1 MTDKRILRCA
11 AYCRLSRDD
20 GAEIESA
27 SISTQ
32 KTMITSYIR
41 EHGWLL
47 ADIYVDDGYSGTNFN
62 RPDFQRMIQD
72 IEDKKIDCVITK
84 DLSRLGRDYLQCGMY
99 QEIFFPEHG
108 IRYIAINDGYDSI
121 NTTTGMDITPFR
133 NILNEMYAADTS
145 QKVRTALRARFK
157 AGEFHGSVPP
167 YGYRK
172 DPLDNHRLIVDE
184 RAAVVVRQIY
194 DLALRGEGVRNIR
207 NWLNKQHILRPS
219 SYAALE
225 HGESTYFKW
234 AEDESKLYH
243 WTENAIRQILRSPTY
258 AGNLTGYKRVSVGM
272 KSKKRLSRMPD
283 EWEVVPNTHEG
294 IVSQVE
300 FDRVQDLMNARS
312 NGGRHTLRPE
322 NLFAGIAVCG
332 DCGCSM
338 ALRNAHRRKREDNR
352 KNLLYVCHQ
361 YIEYGNQSCTQH
373 KIELEELYQVVLED
387 INRLAEQAFTDK
399 DFVDSLKERVCAAS
413 LDTAS
418 TAQTEQKRLSKRL
431 SELDTLFTSLYE
443 DKALGRISARNY
455 EKISVRY
462 TEEQDTLQQRMEQLD
477 RQLAAIKEQTRQVED
492 FASLITAYKGI
503 TELTRTTLQNLIE
516 RIMVYE
522 TEKQAG
528 GNRVQQVKIVYKLVG
543 ALDDIEYE
551 PAPIIWDYAPI
562 LCGECGKPF
571 KPFGARAQFCPECA
585 KKRQKAKSYESK
597 KRSRAEYKRVTKEG
611 HTFNKKVC
619 PICQREFWPV
629 NSGRQTY
636 CGEDC
641 RIKARNARYD
651 RIILEQKA
659 NRAEKEKEGV
669 A

>member
-1 MTDKRILRCA
+1 MTDKRTLRCA

-20 GAEIESA
+20 GAEVESA

-99 QEIFFPEHG
+99 QEIYFPEHG

-121 NTTTGMDITPFR
+121 NTVMGMDITPFR

-145 QKVRTALRARFK
+145 QKVRTALRTRFM
-157 AGEFHGSVPP
+157 AGEYHGSVPP

-172 DPLDNHRLIVDE
+172 DPLDHHRLIVDE
-184 RAAVVVRQIY
+184 QAAAVVRKIY
-194 DLALRGEGVRNIR
+194 DRALQGEGVRNIR
-207 NWLNKQHILRPS
+207 NWLNTQHILRPS
-219 SYAALE
+219 SYAAIE
-225 HGESTYFKW
+225 RGERTFDKW

-243 WTENAIRQILRSPTY
+243 WTENAVRQILRSPTY

-272 KSKKRLSRMPD
+272 KSKKKLSRLPD

-300 FDRVQDLMNARS
+300 FDMVQDMMNARS
-312 NGGRHTLRPE
+312 KGGRHTLRPE
-322 NLFAGIAVCG
+322 NLFAGIAVCA

-338 ALRNAHRRKREDNR
+338 ALRNAHRRKREDNKR
-352 KNLLYVCHQ
+352 NLLYVCHN
-361 YIEYGNQSCTQH
+361 YTSYGNENCTQH
-373 KIELEELYQVVLED
+373 RIELEELYQVVLED
-387 INRLAEQAFTDK
+387 INRLAEQALSDK
-399 DFVDSLKERVCAAS
+399 DFVDSLKERVCATS
-413 LDTAS
+413 MSVAS
-418 TAQTEQKRLSKRL
+418 TAQSEQRRLGKRLA
-431 SELDTLFTSLYE
+431 ELDTLFTSLYE

-455 EKISVRY
+455 EQISSKY
-462 TEEQDTLQQRMEQLD
+462 TEEQDILQERLEQLD
-477 RQLAAIKEQTRQVED
+477 RQLAAVKEQNQQVED
-492 FASLITAYKGI
+492 FADLITAYKGI
-503 TELTRTTLQNLIE
+503 TELTRPIVQNLIE
-516 RIMVYE
+516 SIKIYE

-528 GNRVQQVKIVYKLVG
+528 GNRVQQVRIVYKLVG

-562 LCGECGKPF
+562 SCGECGKQF

-585 KKRQKAKSYESK
+585 KIRQKAKSYESK
-597 KRSRAEYKRVTKEG
+597 KRQRAEYKAVVKEG
-611 HTFNKKVC
+611 NTFLKKRCPVC
-619 PICQREFWPV
+619 QQEFRPI

-636 CGEDC
+636 CGEAC
-641 RIKARNARYD
+641 RRVMMEARYERIK
-651 RIILEQKA
+651 LERKA
-659 NRAEKEKEGV
+659 KQTEKKSEEV